1 MSRAGVSELARRSS
15 VLLRSGLLLWCALSA
30 PHLAKAQDP
39 QGIEELRMR
48 AEAAYA
54 EGRLLEALSDFERL
68 VSLFPEEGCLHG
80 RLAGC
85 ALKEPG
91 RLAMARRHL
100 RIAVKQGCAD
110 VDLEFHRARMAQLEY
125 DFERARDL
133 YAAYLAAAGKKGRFK
148 AEAETAAAM
157 CGAAVWDP
165 QEAVGL
171 KVLDR
176 YPADPDGAFRFYRPE
191 TPGLRLVNTP
201 KALRSKADGKV
212 APGRIAFHNGDT
224 VVVYAS
230 LGKSGKTGWDLY
242 SIPLTGGEYGEAE
255 RLSDTINTEYDERG
269 AYLAPEGI
277 LYFSSNRPGGL
288 GGQDI
293 YAVKWE
299 NGPVG
304 VPERLPFPINSVND
318 DEFFIPEPD
327 GGAWMSS
334 NRAAREGRIH
344 AYRVALSAAPFDAGS
359 VSWMADEV
367 ESSGMTLRV
376 YAQGE
381 EVVTR
386 ALDGEGAEHE
396 ALPEL
401 DGAIGLRIVLEGEG
415 GDIVSEAFG
424 SNDSAWELRK
434 QGRGWSLEE
443 RTEVDWAML
452 ADLREEATGPAVT
465 GASALDVETGGAE
478 PEKAELTPPS
488 WGQWIGA
495 RLELSAPTAP
505 VPTAE
510 PDLVAVEVDV
520 TTSSAPSDLKE
531 PTEAVAQSGS
541 STDVLK
547 GRPNPSP
554 GSDSVVPLDGEGAD
568 VVDASSPSTQPDS
581 APRTVSEV
589 VEDGDVPT
597 PEERSRMVEQ
607 EPQALAEVWNE
618 KARMLLEQ
626 ESQFLDSPSMVAAG
640 ILSEQVEA
648 LSEWVPDAELMAP
661 EVRDGAA
668 LEDVRYMIETWTT
681 AVQSATKAS
690 LAEVAGD
697 AALAYRRER
706 LAIREIQAMRGAE
719 LAQAI
724 QAASDWQTAKGETA
738 AESDEAF
745 AEDEI
750 LPDALEQ
757 WAAGLADAEEGWT
770 RKERSGWRGEWLKRQ
785 QRHLEVV
792 RDQWERHL
800 EELAVSSEPIAVV
813 ETDLEPMEPVRD
825 MEFLTDPFGNTSS
838 ETLARFVLG
847 EAMETES
854 GTEVEAR
861 LESGEASGRWM
872 AGWQAAIHE
881 SRSVEWAWQE
891 LVNQSG
897 GNGVPLVTELEDFEA
912 MEAGTAKEL
921 LNLKQAMLDLLSG
934 IAEGERKAVNEDV
947 WDAVV
952 EGAETSGSA
961 VLEGA
966 LARRSD
972 WEEAVS
978 RSRTAASQARK
989 ARGAERFESQ
999 RAWHAALMEEAR
1011 RLSLMELEEDAI
1023 RAELAR
1029 IETASLAMAE
1039 AERIEAER
1047 VEAQRFEAERIEA
1060 ERIEAER
1067 IEAERMEA
1075 ERTEAERIEAERIE
1089 TERIEAERIEAERTA
1104 GVEDVVKLVQD
1115 ELPASWT
1122 PARLASMLDDQAQ
1135 LAEQDELSLT
1145 PAEDR
1150 LLRSWRAWREAKA
1163 AMETAASSRRNLS
1176 AREKDVFFA
1185 SRDVRKA
1192 IQEVDLDAMERRLK
1206 GEEVVEIVAED
1217 VTESETLS
1225 SDAGTEG
1232 ETLVTVSSDAAS
1244 NVDPVRDRVERQYE
1258 VTLPAAEVVGVG
1270 ARSGSGIRLRP
1281 IERDAFERAIL
1292 ARVANL
1298 AESAEPAAAEVFAVS
1313 DGRPRAEGVEFKVQ
1327 VGAFRKSLPAAIFSA
1342 FDPMWAQ
1349 RLDNGITR
1357 YLAGSFDAYD
1367 AAVVARD
1374 AIRELGYSDAFVVR
1388 FVGGERVRAAR
1399 PDADRLAVERSVLPE
1414 AAALTAVGV
1423 AGMPVEAEDI
1433 PTWEGVQGRVYS
1445 VQVAAFRG
1453 VPDARSLE
1461 VLGTL
1466 TREDA
1471 GSDGWLR
1478 LFSGRFASES
1488 DAVEHCDDLRSKGR
1502 ADAFVVV
1509 YINGRRTPLSQA
1521 RTTAVTGIAG
1531 VGQPE
1536 ESRPLPAQPVELEAL
1551 PVESG
1556 WRVELGRFSST
1567 IPVRLA
1573 NAILDA
1579 PLDWEIRSE
1588 RRGTETVYLTRLT
1601 SDQAEAEQWMAESR
1615 RSGFSSAR
1623 LLEKTN

>member
-541 STDVLK
+541 STDVLN

-554 GSDSVVPLDGEGAD
+554 GSDGVVPLDGEGAD

-1281 IERDAFERAIL
+1281 IERDVFERAIL
-1292 ARVANL
+1292 ARAANP

-1471 GSDGWLR
+1471 VSDGWLR